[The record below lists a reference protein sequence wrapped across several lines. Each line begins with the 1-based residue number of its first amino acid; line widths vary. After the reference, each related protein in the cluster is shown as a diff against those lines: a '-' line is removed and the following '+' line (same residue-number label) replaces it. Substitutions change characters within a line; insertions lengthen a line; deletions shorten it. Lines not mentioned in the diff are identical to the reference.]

1 MKYDNNTDNYRQYIV
16 DKCEAMELTLHR
28 ITNRRFHTHPIKPA
42 WRKENDERGEGN
54 KWRRLFCFLSL
65 IKRIYAYKH
74 IVFFSRKRNI
84 DGKKKREQNS
94 VVRSLSAM
102 EERKEGGG
110 SGQETDTA
118 ILINGVRRVINA
130 CLCVHFSR
138 YGLVDE
144 K

>member
-1 MKYDNNTDNYRQYIV
+1 MKYDNTTDNYRQYIV

-84 DGKKKREQNS
+84 DGKKKK
-94 VVRSLSAM
+94 
-102 EERKEGGG
+102 RKEKESKTLLFG
-110 SGQETDTA
+110 
-118 ILINGVRRVINA
+118 LCLRWRR
-130 CLCVHFSR
+130 
-138 YGLVDE
+138 E
-144 K
+144 KRGEEADRKRTQPY

>member
-1 MKYDNNTDNYRQYIV
+1 
-16 DKCEAMELTLHR
+16 ME
-28 ITNRRFHTHPIKPA
+28 
-42 WRKENDERGEGN
+42 
-54 KWRRLFCFLSL
+54 
-65 IKRIYAYKH
+65 
-74 IVFFSRKRNI
+74 
-84 DGKKKREQNS
+84 KKKREQNS
-94 VVRSLSAM
+94 VVRSLFAM